1 MKRRN
6 PIEHSP
12 QPRPMTATRESTT
25 MERSSMATIVL
36 IVSLALN
43 GFLAGVIVSHMHYW
57 YRCPVCHDCQYC
69 ECDCHDKGCEQC
81 H

>member
-12 QPRPMTATRESTT
+12 QPRPTTATHASTT
-25 MERSSMATIVL
+25 TERSSMATIVL
-36 IVSLALN
+36 IVSLAIN
-43 GFLAGVIVSHMHYW
+43 GFLTGLIVSHLHYW
-57 YRCPVCHDCQYC
+57 QRCPVCHDCQYC
-69 ECDCHDKGCEQC
+69 ECDCHETGCKQC

>member
-1 MKRRN
+1 
-6 PIEHSP
+6 
-12 QPRPMTATRESTT
+12 
-25 MERSSMATIVL
+25 MATIAL

-57 YRCPVCHDCQYC
+57 YHCPVCHDCQYC
-69 ECDCHDKGCEQC
+69 QCDCHDKGCEQC